1 MPAGESSHGANP
13 LRKQKVEVCKNIVE
27 EHFMDWCN
35 KNEKNQPEVKLMER
49 RGTSVKH
56 GGAALMGF

>member
-49 RGTSVKH
+49 RGTVH
-56 GGAALMGF
+56 DPR